1 MQIGLVDWT
10 GGYLT
15 GECYGDGVSLLGSS
29 LGKKQT
35 WKLRV
40 TTEQGKQSVVALI
53 GHQGQHLLV
62 EADGT
67 VRCGQPVTDKQN
79 QFLLEVHPSGAWT
92 LQQLESKK
100 FLESDGEDVFCVSLG
115 LTAHHL
121 WMPQLAEHVHVVLFN
136 PSSQLYARTDPE
148 LNRVWVD
155 APVPYLEEC
164 SFLLRFRKGACHL
177 ETSNQKFVSRA
188 EKLAKMPSTE
198 TAFHLN
204 LKPGCLAFLT
214 DMEGHVLYPQGRRGL
229 LCLGDHPV
237 ENEEWFV
244 IKRCPQ
250 WVSLKTRTNRYVSI
264 ISDSEVYAGPKE
276 ASPMSTFLFEMDP
289 GTQMVQLRDVHHKY
303 LAQRQFENVMANG
316 YAKEAETRFQVLWH
330 YGRIFL
336 KAPGGRYLG
345 TLPVGLVAARAM
357 HPGPNEEFV
366 LRFANRSFLVLRG
379 RYGYVGSSTCQE
391 MLQCN
396 LLEPDPVEILPCKHG
411 IYHLQSRGKSFW
423 SLTPER
429 TFSPWGKF
437 ALNFYLEIQGNNL
450 LAIIAPNGYYLRG
463 DQEGCLVADG
473 EEVTRDCLW
482 EF

>member
-264 ISDSEVYAGPKE
+264 IS
-276 ASPMSTFLFEMDP
+276 
-289 GTQMVQLRDVHHKY
+289 
-303 LAQRQFENVMANG
+303 
-316 YAKEAETRFQVLWH
+316 
-330 YGRIFL
+330 
-336 KAPGGRYLG
+336 
-345 TLPVGLVAARAM
+345 
-357 HPGPNEEFV
+357 GPNEEFV